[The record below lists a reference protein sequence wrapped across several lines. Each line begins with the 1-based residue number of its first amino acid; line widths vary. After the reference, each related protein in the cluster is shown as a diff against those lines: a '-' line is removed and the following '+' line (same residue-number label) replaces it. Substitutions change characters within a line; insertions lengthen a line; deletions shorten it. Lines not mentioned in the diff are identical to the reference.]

1 MLHAGLDLHLLVA
14 GEDDPDVDVAGVR
27 LLLPQ
32 EVVHPR
38 LDVVAEASRLQPL
51 RSEPIL
57 LPRAPGRLVA
67 TLTFEPKRLNYELWI
82 VNTFEPTKQRLGK
95 ILRFW
100 WTYSL
105 QICSK

>member
-14 GEDDPDVDVAGVR
+14 REDDPDVNIAGVR

-51 RSEPIL
+51 CCEPVL
-57 LPRAPGRLVA
+57 LSRAPSRLVA
-67 TLTFEPKRLNYELWI
+67 TLTFEPKR
-82 VNTFEPTKQRLGK
+82 QRLDDERENTTFLNGGG
-95 ILRFW
+95 
-100 WTYSL
+100 S
-105 QICSK
+105 

>member
-1 MLHAGLDLHLLVA
+1 MLHARLNLDLFVS

-27 LLLPQ
+27 LLLPE

-38 LDVVAEASRLQPL
+38 LDVVAEPSRLQTL
-51 RSEPIL
+51 RCEPIL
-57 LPRAPGRLVA
+57 LPRASSRLVA

>member
-14 GEDDPDVDVAGVR
+14 GEDDPDVDVAGIR

-51 RSEPIL
+51 CCEPVL
-57 LPRAPGRLVA
+57 LSRAPSRLVA
-67 TLTFEPKRLNYELWI
+67 TLTFEPKR
-82 VNTFEPTKQRLGK
+82 QRLDDERENTTFLNGGG
-95 ILRFW
+95 
-100 WTYSL
+100 S
-105 QICSK
+105 